1 MANIYEL
8 SQELIQL
15 FDYIE
20 DNDGELTPEIEEKLT
35 IAEDNL
41 KDKIK
46 SYSQVVKIL
55 QADILAIK
63 TEKDRLNDL
72 QKRKEATIDRIK
84 SILLKAV
91 TTFGAETKAGGK
103 FIDFGIGKVSVR
115 NSKVVEVDEE
125 DINSFVN
132 HYIAGLQWYNM
143 QNQLN
148 KDIINPDEL
157 LRYANQFSDS
167 EDEVRDLKYS
177 MDDVAKL
184 DADIDVRVSL
194 RSLLESDNGFELAKA
209 LIKYGQF
216 DIKAKVDK
224 RAIKES
230 ITNTGD
236 SPTFARIVDNQT
248 VSIK

>member
-63 TEKDRLNDL
+63 AEKDRLNDL
-72 QKRKEATIDRIK
+72 QKRKEATIDRLK
-84 SILLKAV
+84 SILLEAV
-91 TTFGAETKAGGK
+91 NRFGSETKAGGK

-115 NSKVVEVDEE
+115 NSKVVEVDEN
-125 DINSFVN
+125 DVNSFVN

-157 LRYANQFSDS
+157 LRYANQFKD
-167 EDEVRDLKYS
+167 DDDDIRDLKYS

-236 SPTFARIVDNQT
+236 SPTFARIVNNQT

>member
-55 QADILAIK
+55 QSDILAIK
-63 TEKDRLNDL
+63 AEKDRLNDL
-72 QKRKEATIDRIK
+72 QKRKEATIDRLK
-84 SILLKAV
+84 SILLEAV
-91 TTFGAETKAGGK
+91 NRFGSETKAGGK

-115 NSKVVEVDEE
+115 NSKVVEVDE
-125 DINSFVN
+125 DDVNSFVN

-157 LRYANQFSDS
+157 LRYANQFKDDD
-167 EDEVRDLKYS
+167 DEVRDLKYS

>member
-8 SQELIQL
+8 SQELTQL

-46 SYSQVVKIL
+46 SYSQIVKIL

-115 NSKVVEVDEE
+115 NSKVLEVDE
-125 DINSFVN
+125 DDVNSFVN

-143 QNQLN
+143 QNQLD
-148 KDIINPDEL
+148 KSIINPDEL
-157 LRYANQFSDS
+157 LRYANQFKDD
-167 EDEVRDLKYS
+167 DELRDLNYS
-177 MDDVAKL
+177 MNDVAKL
-184 DADIDVRVSL
+184 DADIDIRVSL
-194 RSLLESDNGFELAKA
+194 QSLLESDKGFELAKA

-236 SPTFARIVDNQT
+236 NPTFARIVDNQT

>member
-63 TEKDRLNDL
+63 AEKDRLNDL
-72 QKRKEATIDRIK
+72 QKRKEATIDRLK
-84 SILLKAV
+84 SILLKAINR
-91 TTFGAETKAGGK
+91 FGSETKAGGK
-103 FIDFGIGKVSVR
+103 YIDFGIGKVSVR

-157 LRYANQFSDS
+157 LRYANQFSDG

>member
-63 TEKDRLNDL
+63 AEKDRLNDL
-72 QKRKEATIDRIK
+72 QKRKEATIDRLK
-84 SILLKAV
+84 SILLEAV
-91 TTFGAETKAGGK
+91 NRFGSETKAGGK

-194 RSLLESDNGFELAKA
+194 HSLLESDKGFELAKA

>member
-8 SQELIQL
+8 SQELTQL

-46 SYSQVVKIL
+46 SYSQIVKIL

-115 NSKVVEVDEE
+115 NSKVLEVDE
-125 DINSFVN
+125 DDVNSFVN

-143 QNQLN
+143 QNQLD
-148 KDIINPDEL
+148 KGIINPDEL
-157 LRYANQFSDS
+157 LRYANQFKND
-167 EDEVRDLKYS
+167 DELRDLNYS
-177 MDDVAKL
+177 MNDVAKL
-184 DADIDVRVSL
+184 DADIDIRVSL
-194 RSLLESDNGFELAKA
+194 QSLLESDKGFELAKA

-236 SPTFARIVDNQT
+236 NPTFARIVNNQT

>member
-55 QADILAIK
+55 QSDILAIK
-63 TEKDRLNDL
+63 AEKDRLNDL
-72 QKRKEATIDRIK
+72 QKRKEATIDRLK
-84 SILLKAV
+84 SILLEAV
-91 TTFGAETKAGGK
+91 NRFGAETKAGGK

-115 NSKVVEVDEE
+115 NSKVVEVDE
-125 DINSFVN
+125 DDVNSFVN

-148 KDIINPDEL
+148 KNIINPDEL
-157 LRYANQFSDS
+157 LRYANQFSDG

>member
-8 SQELIQL
+8 SQELTQL

-20 DNDGELTPEIEEKLT
+20 DNDGEITPEIEEKLT

-46 SYSQVVKIL
+46 SYSQIVKIL

-115 NSKVVEVDEE
+115 NSKVLEVDE
-125 DINSFVN
+125 DDVNSFVN

-143 QNQLN
+143 QNQLD
-148 KDIINPDEL
+148 KSIINPDEL
-157 LRYANQFSDS
+157 LRYANQFKD
-167 EDEVRDLKYS
+167 DNKLRNLNYS
-177 MDDVAKL
+177 MNDVAKL
-184 DADIDVRVSL
+184 DADIDIRVSL
-194 RSLLESDNGFELAKA
+194 QSLLESDKGFELAKA

-236 SPTFARIVDNQT
+236 NPTFARIVDNQT

>member
-8 SQELIQL
+8 SQELTQL

-46 SYSQVVKIL
+46 SYSQIVKIL

-115 NSKVVEVDEE
+115 NSKVLEVDE
-125 DINSFVN
+125 DDVNSFVN

-143 QNQLN
+143 QNQLDKN
-148 KDIINPDEL
+148 IINPDEL
-157 LRYANQFSDS
+157 LRYANQFKDD
-167 EDEVRDLKYS
+167 DELRDLNYS
-177 MDDVAKL
+177 MNDVAKL
-184 DADIDVRVSL
+184 DADIDIRVSL
-194 RSLLESDNGFELAKA
+194 QSLLESDKGFELAKA

-224 RAIKES
+224 RVIKES

-236 SPTFARIVDNQT
+236 NPTFARIVNNQT

>member
-20 DNDGELTPEIEEKLT
+20 DNDGEITPEIEEKLT

-46 SYSQVVKIL
+46 SYSQIVKIL

-84 SILLKAV
+84 SILLKTV

-115 NSKVVEVDEE
+115 NSKVLEVDE
-125 DINSFVN
+125 DDVNSFVN

-143 QNQLN
+143 QNQLD
-148 KDIINPDEL
+148 KSIINPDEL
-157 LRYANQFSDS
+157 LRYANQFKDD
-167 EDEVRDLKYS
+167 DELRDLNYS
-177 MDDVAKL
+177 MNDVAKL
-184 DADIDVRVSL
+184 DADIDIRVSL
-194 RSLLESDNGFELAKA
+194 QSLLESDKGFELAKA

-236 SPTFARIVDNQT
+236 NPTFARIVNNQT

>member
-20 DNDGELTPEIEEKLT
+20 DNDGELTLEIEEKLT

-63 TEKDRLNDL
+63 AEKDRLNDL
-72 QKRKEATIDRIK
+72 QKRKEATIDRLK
-84 SILLKAV
+84 SILLEAV
-91 TTFGAETKAGGK
+91 NRFGSETKAGGK

-194 RSLLESDNGFELAKA
+194 HSLLESDKGFELAKA

>member
-8 SQELIQL
+8 SQELTQL

-20 DNDGELTPEIEEKLT
+20 DNDGEITPEIEEKLT

-46 SYSQVVKIL
+46 SYSQIVKIL

-115 NSKVVEVDEE
+115 NSKVLEVDE
-125 DINSFVN
+125 DDVNSFVN

-143 QNQLN
+143 QNQLD
-148 KDIINPDEL
+148 KGIINPDEL
-157 LRYANQFSDS
+157 LRYANQFKDD
-167 EDEVRDLKYS
+167 DELRDLNYS
-177 MDDVAKL
+177 MNDVAKL
-184 DADIDVRVSL
+184 DADIDIRVSL
-194 RSLLESDNGFELAKA
+194 QSLLESDKGFELAKA

-236 SPTFARIVDNQT
+236 NPTFARIVNNQT